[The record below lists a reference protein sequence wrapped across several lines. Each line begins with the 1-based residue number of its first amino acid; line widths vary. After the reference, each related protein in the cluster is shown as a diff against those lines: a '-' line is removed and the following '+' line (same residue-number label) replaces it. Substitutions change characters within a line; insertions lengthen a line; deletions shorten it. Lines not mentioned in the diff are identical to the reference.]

1 MVDGREGRASALVV
15 DLAEAADMIGI
26 GRSLAYRLV
35 RDGRW
40 PTPIIRVGRLIK
52 VPVGPLQDYVRNPPA
67 TVA

>member
-1 MVDGREGRASALVV
+1 MVDGREGRSSALVV

>member
-1 MVDGREGRASALVV
+1 MVDGREGRSAALVV